1 MEKRRIAI
9 LGSTGSIGRQALDV
23 IRQHRDLFEVE
34 LLTANNSTELL
45 IQQAV
50 EFDANSVVICNEDKY
65 KEVADALQPH
75 YIKVFAGMKSVCD
88 LVTGDN
94 IDIVLTSMVG
104 FSGLESTVAAVKAGK
119 TIALANKETLVAAG
133 KIVMGLAA
141 EHGAR
146 ILPVDSEHSAIF
158 QCLMGSAG
166 ADIEKIHLTA
176 SGGPFR
182 TWSKEQIALATRAQA
197 LNHPNWSM
205 GSKITIDSATMM
217 NKGLEII
224 EARWLFGTPGERIN
238 VVIHPESI
246 IHSMIEYADG
256 SVIAQMGHPDMREAI
271 QFAFSY
277 PFRLPLDNRKL
288 NFAELG
294 SLSFFAPDQ
303 EKFPALKLTYKALA
317 KGGNMPCIMNAANEA
332 AVAAFLQE
340 KIGFYDITAVVEDS
354 MGGIDFVA
362 DPDLEAIFRTNEEA
376 YSTAVENIARI
387 AGRHSF
393 NIQKNK

>member
-1 MEKRRIAI
+1 MDKRRIAI

-23 IRQHRDLFEVE
+23 IRQHRDIFEVE

-45 IQQAV
+45 IQQAI
-50 EFDANSVVICNEDKY
+50 EFDANAVVICNEDKY

-75 YIKVFAGMKSVCD
+75 YIKVFAGMQSVCD
-88 LVTGDN
+88 LVTGGN

-104 FSGLESTVAAVKAGK
+104 FSGLASTVAAVKAGK

-133 KIVMGLAA
+133 SIVMNLAA
-141 EHGAR
+141 QHRSR

-182 TWSKEQIALATRAQA
+182 TWTREQIARATREQA

-224 EARWLFGTPGERIN
+224 EARWLFGTPGEKIN

-246 IHSMIEYADG
+246 IHSMVEYADG

-271 QFAFSY
+271 QFAFSF
-277 PFRLPLDNRKL
+277 PHRLTLDNRKL

-294 SLSFFAPDQ
+294 SLSFFAPDM
-303 EKFPALKLTYKALA
+303 EKFPALGLA
-317 KGGNMPCIMNAANEA
+317 YESLAQGGNMACVMNAANEA

-340 KIGFYDITAVVEDS
+340 KIGFYEITSVVEEC
-354 MGGIDFVA
+354 MAGADFA
-362 DPDLEAIFRTNEEA
+362 ANPDLDCIFETNEVTLAKAGE
-376 YSTAVENIARI
+376 IIRRI
-387 AGRHSF
+387 
-393 NIQKNK
+393 KK

>member
-23 IRQHRDLFEVE
+23 IGQHKDLFEVE
-34 LLTANNSTELL
+34 LLTANNSSDLL
-45 IQQAV
+45 IKQAV
-50 EFDANSVVICNEDKY
+50 EFNANAVVICNESKY
-65 KEVADALQPH
+65 TEVAEALEPH

-88 LVTGDN
+88 LVSGDN

-104 FSGLESTVAAVKAGK
+104 FSGLESTISAVKAGK

-133 KIVMGLAA
+133 ELVMSLAA
-141 EHGAR
+141 KHKAR

-166 ADIEKIHLTA
+166 AEIEKIHLTA

-182 TWSKEQIALATRAQA
+182 TWSREDIAAATPAQA
-197 LNHPNWSM
+197 LKHPNWSM

-224 EARWLFGTPGERIN
+224 EARWLFGTGGDKIN
-238 VVIHPESI
+238 VVVHPESI
-246 IHSMIEYADG
+246 IHSMVEYADG

-277 PFRLPLDNRKL
+277 PYRLPLDNRKL

-294 SLSFFAPDQ
+294 SMTFHAPDF
-303 EKFPALKLTYKALA
+303 EKFPGLRLAYQALE
-317 KGGNMPCIMNAANEA
+317 KGGNMACIMNAAKEV
-332 AVAAFLQE
+332 AVAAYLE
-340 KIGFYDITAVVEDS
+340 GRIGFYDITDIVEKCMNDGPFIAS
-354 MGGIDFVA
+354 
-362 DPDLEAIFRTNEEA
+362 PDMDDIFRTNEE
-376 YSTAVENIARI
+376 TLKM
-387 AGRHSF
+387 AGNLIR
-393 NIQKNK
+393 

>member
-23 IRQHRDLFEVE
+23 ISQHRDLFEVE
-34 LLTANNSTELL
+34 LLTANNSSDLL
-45 IQQAV
+45 IRQAI
-50 EFDANSVVICNEDKY
+50 EFNANAVVICNESKY
-65 KEVADALQPH
+65 SEVAEALEPH

-88 LVTGDN
+88 LVSSDN

-104 FSGLESTVAAVKAGK
+104 FSGLESTISAVKAGK

-133 KIVMGLAA
+133 QLVMELAA
-141 EHGAR
+141 KHRAR

-166 ADIEKIHLTA
+166 AEIEKIHLTA

-182 TWSKEQIALATRAQA
+182 TWSREDIAAATPAQA
-197 LNHPNWSM
+197 LKHPNWSM

-224 EARWLFGTPGERIN
+224 EARWLFGTSGDKIN
-238 VVIHPESI
+238 VVVHPESI
-246 IHSMIEYADG
+246 IHSMVEYADG

-277 PFRLPLDNRKL
+277 PFRLPLNNRKL

-294 SLSFFAPDQ
+294 CMSFFAPDF
-303 EKFPALKLTYKALA
+303 ERFPGLRLAYQALE
-317 KGGNMPCIMNAANEA
+317 KGGNMACIMNAANEA
-332 AVAAFLQE
+332 AVAAYL
-340 KIGFYDITAVVEDS
+340 KGRIGFYDITDIVERC
-354 MGGIDFVA
+354 MNNGPFIA
-362 DPDLEAIFRTNEEA
+362 APDMDDIFRTNDE
-376 YSTAVENIARI
+376 TLKM
-387 AGRHSF
+387 AGDL
-393 NIQKNK
+393 IK